1 MKALITILTVSR
13 RQWLWM
19 LAGIALGVIVIAA
32 NSLLMALAGWFIASM
47 AVAGAT
53 GIQAG
58 YFMPS
63 VGIRILAILR
73 TTGRYGER
81 LITHEAAFRQ
91 LADLR
96 TWMFRKL
103 APLAPAGLEKYAGGD
118 IAGRLRADIDS
129 LENIYLRILAP
140 LAIGSIS
147 ILLAVAWTAS
157 WNLSS
162 AMVLL
167 FFLLIPGLALPLLA
181 NRLAAGPGRQSA
193 ALSAELRSSITEG
206 LQGVE
211 ELVILDAME
220 RQTKQIDTIS
230 AGLVLEQKRLGK
242 INALTQSVGFLAS
255 GLAAAALLITG
266 SMSVTAGALTGPEMV
281 MILLFAGAAFEAPM
295 ALPNALQLFPATSH
309 AASRI
314 LAVTESELPVPEPS
328 RAAELPQ
335 TTDITFKNVDC
346 SYVPGIPIINN
357 FSAEIS
363 SGNRIALVGPSGSGK
378 STLAELLLRFRDYQ
392 GSITIG
398 GTELRTLAADD
409 LLTLISAVPQQ
420 PHLFNTTIRENIL
433 IGCPE
438 ATAEQTGQATD
449 DAGLADWIKTLPLGL
464 DTPVGEGGSAVSGG
478 EGRRIALARALLKDA
493 PILLLDE
500 PTEGLDSKTEQ
511 KVIERLMERTA
522 GKTVIIITH
531 RPACLKLA
539 ERVVSLPPG
548 GEEKRH
554 QK

>member
-1 MKALITILTVSR
+1 MRAIITILTVSR

-32 NSLLMALAGWFIASM
+32 NSMLMALAGWFIATM

-53 GIQAG
+53 GVQAG

-81 LITHEAAFRQ
+81 LVTHDAAFRQ

-96 TWMFRKL
+96 AWMFRKL

-157 WNLSS
+157 WSISS

-181 NRLAAGPGRQSA
+181 NRLAVGPGKQSA
-193 ALSAELRSSITEG
+193 ALSAELRNSITEG

-211 ELVILDAME
+211 ELTILGA
-220 RQTKQIDTIS
+220 QKKQAEQVDSLS
-230 AGLVLEQKRLGK
+230 ASLITEQKRLGE
-242 INALTQSVGFLAS
+242 INALTQSGGFAAS
-255 GLAAAALLITG
+255 GLAAAALLVTG
-266 SMSVTAGALTGPEMV
+266 SMSVATGTLTGPEMV
-281 MILLFAGAAFEAPM
+281 MVLLFAGAAFEAPM
-295 ALPNALQLFPATSH
+295 ALPNAMQLIPATSH

-314 LAVTESELPVPEPS
+314 LAVTESLLPVPDPS
-328 RAAELPQ
+328 TGAELPKA
-335 TTDITFKNVDC
+335 TDIIFKNVDC
-346 SYVPGIPIINN
+346 SYVTGIPVISN
-357 FSAEIS
+357 FNAEIS
-363 SGNRIALVGPSGSGK
+363 SGSRIALVGPSGSGK
-378 STLAELLLRFRDYQ
+378 STLAELLLRFRDYR

-398 GTELRTLAADD
+398 GTELRTLTADD

-433 IGCPE
+433 IGYAE
-438 ATAEQTGQATD
+438 ATADQLQQAVE
-449 DAGLADWIKTLPLGL
+449 DAGLAAWIKSLPLGME
-464 DTPVGEGGSAVSGG
+464 TPVGEGGSAVSGG
-478 EGRRIALARALLKDA
+478 EERRIALARALLKDA
-493 PILLLDE
+493 PILILDE
-500 PTEGLDSKTEQ
+500 PTEGLDAKTEQ
-511 KVIERLMERTA
+511 RVIEGLRKRTT
-522 GKTVIIITH
+522 GKTMILITH
-531 RPACLKLA
+531 RPACMELA
-539 ERVVSLPPG
+539 ERVMILSRG
-548 GEEKRH
+548 
-554 QK
+554 